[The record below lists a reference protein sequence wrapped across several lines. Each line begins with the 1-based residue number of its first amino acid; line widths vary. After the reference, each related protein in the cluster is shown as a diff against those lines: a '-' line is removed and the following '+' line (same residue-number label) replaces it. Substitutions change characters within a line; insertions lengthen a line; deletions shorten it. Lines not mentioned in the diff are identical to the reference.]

1 MSGSDAEVKK
11 AAELKLWLESRI
23 TELQEEIERLKE
35 DLSYVDTTLRAET
48 FRSASELVSEAGEIA
63 ERRELRKDKGGQPIA
78 TASITSAKLVVEPS
92 PSVTLRVDVPPFK
105 SFLLGK
111 ILQGMKA
118 KDEDLVAKGKL
129 ADGEQLRFNFEER
142 NGSVSRVV
150 VENYRE
156 KSRLMTSAIRPNP
169 VAASSSTTARATPVI
184 GTMSPNPSV
193 NSAMAER

>member
-23 TELQEEIERLKE
+23 TELQEEIERLRE
-35 DLSYVDTTLRAET
+35 ALSYVDTTLRAET

-63 ERRELRKDKGGQPIA
+63 ERRELTKDKGGQPIA
-78 TASITSAKLVVEPS
+78 TASITSAKLVIEPA
-92 PSVTLRVDVPPFK
+92 PSVTLRADVPPFK

-156 KSRLMTSAIRPNP
+156 KSRLNEILNTVSWTFSRML
-169 VAASSSTTARATPVI
+169 
-184 GTMSPNPSV
+184 
-193 NSAMAER
+193 EK